1 MQRILLA
8 VDGSEYTDKVVEKGL
23 VLAEGVNAAVTVV
36 TVVGEY
42 VFSPRVS
49 LQFSDD
55 NWDRINKHLKEEAEE
70 IVEKAAKPFK
80 DKGLTVKT
88 KAVIS
93 HQAPAD
99 AICEL
104 AREGDFDLIV
114 IGSRGLRGVK
124 ELFLGSVSN
133 KVAHMGC
140 TSVLIVK

>member
-8 VDGSEYTDKVVEKGL
+8 VDGSEYTDKVAEKGL
-23 VLAEGVNAAVTVV
+23 VLAEGVNAEVTVV
-36 TVVGEY
+36 TVAGEY

-55 NWDRINKHLKEEAEE
+55 NWDQIKKHLKEEAEE
-70 IVEKAAKPFK
+70 IVEKAAKSFR

-99 AICEL
+99 AICEM
-104 AREGDFDLIV
+104 AREGNFDLIV

>member
-1 MQRILLA
+1 MNRILLA
-8 VDGSEYTDKVVEKGL
+8 VDGSEHTEKVIEKGL
-23 VLAEGVNAAVTVV
+23 LVAEGLNAEVTVV

-49 LQFSDD
+49 MQFSED
-55 NWDRINKHLKEEAEE
+55 NWDKVNRQLREEAEE
-70 IVEKAAKPFK
+70 VVKKAAEPFR

-88 KAVIS
+88 KTVVG

-104 AREGDFDLIV
+104 AREGKFDLIV
-114 IGSRGLRGVK
+114 IGSRGLRGIQ
-124 ELFLGSVSN
+124 EMFLGSVSN

-140 TSVLIVK
+140 TSVLIAK

>member
-1 MQRILLA
+1 MKRILLA
-8 VDGSEYTDKVVEKGL
+8 VDGSEYTEKVIEKGL
-23 VLAEGVNAAVTVV
+23 VLAEGLNAEVTIVTVA
-36 TVVGEY
+36 GEY

-70 IVEKAAKPFK
+70 IVENAAKPFR
-80 DKGLTVKT
+80 DKGLIVKT

-104 AREGDFDLIV
+104 ASEGDFDLIV
-114 IGSRGLRGVK
+114 VGSRGLRGIK
-124 ELFLGSVSN
+124 EMFLGSVSN
-133 KVAHMGC
+133 KVAHKGC